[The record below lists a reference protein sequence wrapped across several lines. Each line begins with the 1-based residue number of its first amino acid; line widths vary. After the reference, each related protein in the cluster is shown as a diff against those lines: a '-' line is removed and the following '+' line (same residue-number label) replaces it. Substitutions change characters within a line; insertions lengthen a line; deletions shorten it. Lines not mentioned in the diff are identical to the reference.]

1 LPRGTRHSFENG
13 KRSEHK
19 VWAPKKVHGWKLYE
33 VVQAK
38 GQTGYIGGRRIKGAF
53 VIKDPLTSKT
63 LLEVTPRKLVRKSR
77 PRQGWIVTRFAHER
91 EKEERACS
99 PA

>member
-1 LPRGTRHSFENG
+1 
-13 KRSEHK
+13 
-19 VWAPKKVHGWKLYE
+19 
-33 VVQAK
+33 
-38 GQTGYIGGRRIKGAF
+38 